1 MKLAPSNRTLA
12 ILFII
17 ILAVSLVN
25 MVLIVYSNDT
35 LQKQR
40 NQDLSDL
47 NQSINQTYV
56 SLNQTDYDMQNLLN
70 GRINNVDARLPVG
83 QYDYVIYRYWDYNNN
98 VSVYLAKNGRTG
110 FVEYNSTD
118 AASVF
123 NGALQSGNCVY
134 VVADEYNLTSDVRIT
149 NKKNARL
156 DSDGAT
162 LLLYGNKVVVNG
174 TDYSRSQ
181 YNQISGLIILNGTVR
196 IQNSFRTTVTNMI
209 FQNCTVGLELA
220 NTNTWTEATRIDTI
234 HFSDCAQGIVFRTN
248 TTDALSSLS
257 STGSTGSYANT
268 ELTRCYFNQLDNS
281 IAITLENRSELT
293 DCYINDVRIWIGE
306 FGRTNQT
313 GLKMG
318 GSMFKT
324 VMNNIVFESFASL
337 PLDNA
342 SIYAI
347 SIEESSY
354 QMPIFE
360 SAVNFLGA
368 WTARVYNPNNGWIF
382 GVGGVYRRMGIA
394 IPVGIG
400 DYGATQII
408 QAQPATIATFTPKI
422 TVQGSFLNG
431 ENVTVRI
438 RLEYVDNGVSS
449 PVEKTFNSSGS
460 LWLSNDDLLS
470 LYASQNVIYA
480 ILVDAKTSASTSA
493 TATID
498 VFGTTA

>member
-1 MKLAPSNRTLA
+1 MKLAPSSHTLA
-12 ILFII
+12 ILFIA

-25 MVLIVYSNDT
+25 TFFIYYSNET

-40 NQDLSDL
+40 NQDLSDV
-47 NQSINQTYV
+47 NQSLNQTYV
-56 SLNQTDYDMQNLLN
+56 SLNQTDTEMRNLLN
-70 GRINNVDARLPVG
+70 GKIDNVYARLPIG
-83 QYDYVIYRYWDYNNN
+83 QYNYVVYRYWDYKNN

-110 FVEYNSTD
+110 VVEFNSTD
-118 AASVF
+118 ASLVL
-123 NGALQSGNCVY
+123 NGALQNANSVY
-134 VVADEYNLTSDVRIT
+134 VVSDDYNLTSDVCMA

-162 LLLYGNKVVVNG
+162 LLLFGNRVVING
-174 TDYSRSQ
+174 TDFTRSQ
-181 YNQISGLIILNGTVR
+181 YNQISGFIVFNGTVR

-209 FQNCTVGLELA
+209 FENCTVGLELA

-234 HFSDCAQGIVFRTN
+234 HFSDCVQGLVFRTN
-248 TTDALSSLS
+248 ITDPLSSGF
-257 STGSTGSYANT
+257 TGSTGSYGNT
-268 ELTRCYFNQLDNS
+268 ELSRCYFNQLDNS
-281 IAITLENRSELT
+281 VAITLENRSELT
-293 DCYINDVRIWIGE
+293 DSCINDVRVWIGE
-306 FGRTNQT
+306 FGRFNQT
-313 GLKMG
+313 GLLMG

-324 VMNNIVFESFASL
+324 VINNIVFESFASL

-347 SIEESSY
+347 SIQKSSY

-368 WTARVYNPNNGWIF
+368 WTARVNNPDNAWIF
-382 GVGGVYRRMGIA
+382 GVGGVFRRMGFP
-394 IPVGIG
+394 IPVGTG

-422 TVQGSFLNG
+422 NVQGSFGSN
-431 ENVTVRI
+431 ESITVRI

-449 PVEKTFNSSGS
+449 PVEKMFNSTGS
-460 LWLSNDDLLS
+460 VWLTNDDLLQ

-480 ILVDAKTSASTSA
+480 IMVDAKSSTQTDA
-493 TATID
+493 TVAID